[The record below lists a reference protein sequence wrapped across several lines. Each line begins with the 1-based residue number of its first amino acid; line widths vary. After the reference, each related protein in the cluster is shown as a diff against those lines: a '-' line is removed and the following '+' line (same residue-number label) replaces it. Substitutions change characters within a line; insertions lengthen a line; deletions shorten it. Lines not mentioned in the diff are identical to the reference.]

1 VGSVSEMF
9 LRPPIGP
16 KRALSAVEGDS
27 FCTVDGECPTCGES
41 SFKVRGTGKRI
52 GAHDEWHA
60 DGFAI
65 CCDEHVGTLV
75 VKVDTIFGI
84 EEDEAVLNG
93 RARVYG
99 GGTR

>member
-1 VGSVSEMF
+1 MSEMY
-9 LRPPIGP
+9 LRPPAGP
-16 KRALSAVEGDS
+16 RRTVTANDGAAVATVEGACLHCS
-27 FCTVDGECPTCGES
+27 AHPFE
-41 SFKVRGTGKRI
+41 VRGTGKRI
-52 GAHDEWHA
+52 GARDEWHA

-65 CCDEHVGTLV
+65 CCDENVGLLV

-99 GGTR
+99 GGDRS